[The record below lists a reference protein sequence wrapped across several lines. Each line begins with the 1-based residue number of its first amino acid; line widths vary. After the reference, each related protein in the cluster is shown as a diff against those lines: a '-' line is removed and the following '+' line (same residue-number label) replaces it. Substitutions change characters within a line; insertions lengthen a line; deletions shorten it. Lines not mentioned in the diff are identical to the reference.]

1 MKFEYNTDD
10 YIRKINSG
18 NSYFNTFL
26 DKNTL
31 AAGVLVLKP
40 GEEDTQL
47 PHESDE
53 MYYILEGD
61 GFLKIKNK
69 KYKLKKGKAFFVPK
83 DTEHYFFGNKTK
95 LKVLYFFHTLS
106 IHFWCLNGY
115 QLVIKIYM
123 LEIHILFFIFGR
135 KIFLGINSRFHPLC
149 LQLL

>member
-53 MYYILEGD
+53 MYYICL
-61 GFLKIKNK
+61 
-69 KYKLKKGKAFFVPK
+69 
-83 DTEHYFFGNKTK
+83 
-95 LKVLYFFHTLS
+95 LYTS
-106 IHFWCLNGY
+106 PSP
-115 QLVIKIYM
+115 
-123 LEIHILFFIFGR
+123 R
-135 KIFLGINSRFHPLC
+135 DS
-149 LQLL
+149 

>member
-61 GFLKIKNK
+61 GFLKIKNASTVTSQELSHLSNTTA
-69 KYKLKKGKAFFVPK
+69 KLGL
-83 DTEHYFFGNKTK
+83 T
-95 LKVLYFFHTLS
+95 
-106 IHFWCLNGY
+106 
-115 QLVIKIYM
+115 
-123 LEIHILFFIFGR
+123 
-135 KIFLGINSRFHPLC
+135 SRFGMGLGRTPIL
-149 LQLL
+149 